1 MQKNIWI
8 AAKYLRL
15 SIEDGDK
22 AESESIVNQSILID
36 NYMKSTS
43 DITIVE
49 TFKDDG
55 FSGTDF
61 KRPGFQAMLK
71 AIENKEINCIIVKD
85 LSRFGR
91 EHIDVDRYIQKVF
104 PQLGVRF
111 IAINDN
117 YDSETANIT
126 DTHLVLPVKSFV
138 NDTYCRQNS
147 QKVRSHLSAKRNIG
161 EYVGNYVSYGYKKC
175 DADKSQIEIDPVA
188 AKHVRDIFNWKMEG
202 MSNQLI
208 ADKLNELGVL
218 APADYKRATGVNFKS
233 SFQTHLTSR
242 WSAVAIIRI
251 LKNPIYYGVL
261 QQGKSQ
267 RINYKVK
274 VQRALPKE
282 EWVIF
287 ENHHE
292 GIVTKEEYETVQML
306 LAKDTRPLR
315 KARSPMIAY
324 GSFSRRKDE
333 RKKKITN
340 YWAKRSDSFMEQR
353 RAELH
358 SDMADKWLK
367 EIGTFLPDGK
377 LRILDVGCGAGFF
390 SILLAKL
397 GHEVTGIDLTPD
409 MIIHS
414 RELAKEENASCTFE
428 VMDAENPDFPDGTF
442 DVIVSRNL
450 TWTLPDAARA
460 YKEWIRVLKTGGI
473 LINADA
479 NYGADDFSD
488 TADLPANHAHF
499 TVGDAM
505 MQECEEIKRQLP
517 ISSYVRPAWDLETL
531 GKLGINRFSIDLGI
545 SSRIYTKKDEFYNP
559 TPMFLICG
567 EKNKCNN

>member
-306 LAKDTRPLR
+306 LAKDTR
-315 KARSPMIAY
+315 IAPGENRLY
-324 GSFSRRKDE
+324 LFGGLLSCGDCGSNLIRRTNSYKGE
-333 RKKKITN
+333 KTVFYICSSYNKKKDQCSRHSIREDVLIQLVMDSLKMYSKMTD
-340 YWAKRSDSFMEQR
+340 AIRSAVEY
-353 RAELH
+353 
-358 SDMADKWLK
+358 LK
-367 EIGTFLPDGK
+367 ENSLDTQTLIQHDDLILELRNNGEKRESLETQKLIALSYAESHPDIEVVKFYKDDGISGTKFD
-377 LRILDVGCGAGFF
+377 RDDFVRM
-390 SILLAKL
+390 L
-397 GHEVTGIDLTPD
+397 GDIKT
-409 MIIHS
+409 
-414 RELAKEENASCTFE
+414 KEINT
-428 VMDAENPDFPDGTF
+428 
-442 DVIVSRNL
+442 VIVKDLSRFGRDLEEVSKYLEKIFPFMQVRFISVNDNYDSISPECDNQMLGIMISNL
-450 TWTLPDAARA
+450 ANDMYAKDASVKMASA
-460 YKEWIRVLKTGGI
+460 MKIKMESGEYCGGI
-473 LINADA
+473 A
-479 NYGADDFSD
+479 
-488 TADLPANHAHF
+488 
-499 TVGDAM
+499 
-505 MQECEEIKRQLP
+505 
-517 ISSYVRPAWDLETL
+517 
-531 GKLGINRFSIDLGI
+531 GK
-545 SSRIYTKKDEFYNP
+545 KK
-559 TPMFLICG
+559 
-567 EKNKCNN
+567 

>member
-1 MQKNIWI
+1 MRRDVRNI
-8 AAKYLRL
+8 LC
-15 SIEDGDK
+15 SIG
-22 AESESIVNQSILID
+22 AYNGI
-36 NYMKSTS
+36 
-43 DITIVE
+43 
-49 TFKDDG
+49 
-55 FSGTDF
+55 
-61 KRPGFQAMLK
+61 
-71 AIENKEINCIIVKD
+71 
-85 LSRFGR
+85 
-91 EHIDVDRYIQKVF
+91 
-104 PQLGVRF
+104 
-111 IAINDN
+111 
-117 YDSETANIT
+117 
-126 DTHLVLPVKSFV
+126 
-138 NDTYCRQNS
+138 
-147 QKVRSHLSAKRNIG
+147 RSHSTYYPLKMDDVRYQCASVNGLWYPLKKPGDIIHQDEILGEIRDYEGNVQEICRADMDGVILYQVSSLQVVEGGPVITYGNI
-161 EYVGNYVSYGYKKC
+161 
-175 DADKSQIEIDPVA
+175 
-188 AKHVRDIFNWKMEG
+188 VRE
-202 MSNQLI
+202 
-208 ADKLNELGVL
+208 
-218 APADYKRATGVNFKS
+218 
-233 SFQTHLTSR
+233 
-242 WSAVAIIRI
+242 
-251 LKNPIYYGVL
+251 
-261 QQGKSQ
+261 
-267 RINYKVK
+267 
-274 VQRALPKE
+274 
-282 EWVIF
+282 
-287 ENHHE
+287 
-292 GIVTKEEYETVQML
+292 
-306 LAKDTRPLR
+306 
-315 KARSPMIAY
+315 
-324 GSFSRRKDE
+324 KDE
-333 RKKKITN
+333 RKTRIAQ
-340 YWAKRSDSFMEQR
+340 YWTKRSDSFLEQR

>member
-1 MQKNIWI
+1 MKWN
-8 AAKYLRL
+8 KFRL
-15 SIEDGDK
+15 KTTTEAEDIVSSMLMDLGVQGIEIEDKIPMTQAEKEQMFVDILPEIEADDGVAYLSFYLEEDEDK
-22 AESESIVNQSILID
+22 EKVLANVKKELEEMSAYVNVGACEIEESQTEDVDWVNNWKKYFHQFYVDDILIIPSWEEVKPED
-36 NYMKSTS
+36 S
-43 DITIVE
+43 DKMVI
-49 TFKDDG
+49 
-55 FSGTDF
+55 
-61 KRPGFQAMLK
+61 
-71 AIENKEINCIIVKD
+71 
-85 LSRFGR
+85 
-91 EHIDVDRYIQKVF
+91 HIDPGTAF
-104 PQLGVRF
+104 GTGMHETTQLC
-111 IAINDN
+111 I
-117 YDSETANIT
+117 
-126 DTHLVLPVKSFV
+126 
-138 NDTYCRQNS
+138 RQI
-147 QKVRSHLSAKRNIG
+147 R
-161 EYVGNYVSYGYKKC
+161 
-175 DADKSQIEIDPVA
+175 
-188 AKHVRDIFNWKMEG
+188 KHVTPE
-202 MSNQLI
+202 
-208 ADKLNELGVL
+208 
-218 APADYKRATGVNFKS
+218 
-233 SFQTHLTSR
+233 
-242 WSAVAIIRI
+242 
-251 LKNPIYYGVL
+251 
-261 QQGKSQ
+261 
-267 RINYKVK
+267 
-274 VQRALPKE
+274 
-282 EWVIF
+282 
-287 ENHHE
+287 
-292 GIVTKEEYETVQML
+292 TK
-306 LAKDTRPLR
+306 
-315 KARSPMIAY
+315 
-324 GSFSRRKDE
+324 
-333 RKKKITN
+333 
-340 YWAKRSDSFMEQR
+340 
-353 RAELH
+353 
-358 SDMADKWLK
+358 
-367 EIGTFLPDGK
+367 
-377 LRILDVGCGAGFF
+377 ILDVGCGAGFF

>member
-1 MQKNIWI
+1 M
-8 AAKYLRL
+8 
-15 SIEDGDK
+15 
-22 AESESIVNQSILID
+22 
-36 NYMKSTS
+36 
-43 DITIVE
+43 
-49 TFKDDG
+49 
-55 FSGTDF
+55 
-61 KRPGFQAMLK
+61 
-71 AIENKEINCIIVKD
+71 
-85 LSRFGR
+85 
-91 EHIDVDRYIQKVF
+91 
-104 PQLGVRF
+104 
-111 IAINDN
+111 
-117 YDSETANIT
+117 
-126 DTHLVLPVKSFV
+126 
-138 NDTYCRQNS
+138 
-147 QKVRSHLSAKRNIG
+147 
-161 EYVGNYVSYGYKKC
+161 
-175 DADKSQIEIDPVA
+175 
-188 AKHVRDIFNWKMEG
+188 
-202 MSNQLI
+202 
-208 ADKLNELGVL
+208 
-218 APADYKRATGVNFKS
+218 
-233 SFQTHLTSR
+233 
-242 WSAVAIIRI
+242 
-251 LKNPIYYGVL
+251 
-261 QQGKSQ
+261 
-267 RINYKVK
+267 
-274 VQRALPKE
+274 
-282 EWVIF
+282 
-287 ENHHE
+287 
-292 GIVTKEEYETVQML
+292 
-306 LAKDTRPLR
+306 
-315 KARSPMIAY
+315 
-324 GSFSRRKDE
+324 
-333 RKKKITN
+333 
-340 YWAKRSDSFMEQR
+340 
-353 RAELH
+353 
-358 SDMADKWLK
+358 
-367 EIGTFLPDGK
+367 
-377 LRILDVGCGAGFF
+377 GCGAGFF

>member
-175 DADKSQIEIDPVA
+175 DADNVYELRNHAYGGIRVYFRCVDNKIFIGNMGTKSSYKGDAQSN
-188 AKHVRDIFNWKMEG
+188 DIAHAGKVM
-202 MSNQLI
+202 
-208 ADKLNELGVL
+208 DKL
-218 APADYKRATGVNFKS
+218 
-233 SFQTHLTSR
+233 
-242 WSAVAIIRI
+242 
-251 LKNPIYYGVL
+251 
-261 QQGKSQ
+261 
-267 RINYKVK
+267 
-274 VQRALPKE
+274 
-282 EWVIF
+282 
-287 ENHHE
+287 
-292 GIVTKEEYETVQML
+292 
-306 LAKDTRPLR
+306 
-315 KARSPMIAY
+315 
-324 GSFSRRKDE
+324 E
-333 RKKKITN
+333 RT
-340 YWAKRSDSFMEQR
+340 M
-353 RAELH
+353 
-358 SDMADKWLK
+358 
-367 EIGTFLPDGK
+367 
-377 LRILDVGCGAGFF
+377 
-390 SILLAKL
+390 
-397 GHEVTGIDLTPD
+397 
-409 MIIHS
+409 
-414 RELAKEENASCTFE
+414 
-428 VMDAENPDFPDGTF
+428 
-442 DVIVSRNL
+442 RN
-450 TWTLPDAARA
+450 
-460 YKEWIRVLKTGGI
+460 
-473 LINADA
+473 
-479 NYGADDFSD
+479 
-488 TADLPANHAHF
+488 
-499 TVGDAM
+499 
-505 MQECEEIKRQLP
+505 
-517 ISSYVRPAWDLETL
+517 
-531 GKLGINRFSIDLGI
+531 
-545 SSRIYTKKDEFYNP
+545 
-559 TPMFLICG
+559 
-567 EKNKCNN
+567 

>member
-36 NYMKSTS
+36 NYMKTTT

-61 KRPGFQAMLK
+61 NRPGFQAMIK

-111 IAINDN
+111 IAINDS

-175 DADKSQIEIDPVA
+175 DEDKSRIEIDPVA
-188 AKHVRDIFNWKMEG
+188 AKHVRDIFTWKMEG
-202 MSNQLI
+202 MSNQMI

-274 VQRALPKE
+274 VQRVLPME
-282 EWVIF
+282 EWVII

-292 GIVTKEEYETVQML
+292 GIVTKEEFETVQML
-306 LAKDTRPLR
+306 LAKDTRVAPGENRL
-315 KARSPMIAY
+315 Y
-324 GSFSRRKDE
+324 LFGGLLVCGDCGSNLIRRTNSYKGE
-333 RKKKITN
+333 KTVFYICASYNKKKDQCSRHSIREDVLINLVTDSLKM
-340 YWAKRSDSFMEQR
+340 YCEMTDAIRSAVAYLKDNSLDTQVLVQHDDMVLELR
-353 RAELH
+353 NKLNKYYMLLH
-358 SDMADKWLK
+358 SLSGNLANGIISK
-367 EIGTFLPDGK
+367 EDYSL
-377 LRILDVGCGAGFF
+377 LRE
-390 SILLAKL
+390 K
-397 GHEVTGIDLTPD
+397 
-409 MIIHS
+409 
-414 RELAKEENASCTFE
+414 
-428 VMDAENPDFPDGTF
+428 
-442 DVIVSRNL
+442 
-450 TWTLPDAARA
+450 
-460 YKEWIRVLKTGGI
+460 Y
-473 LINADA
+473 
-479 NYGADDFSD
+479 
-488 TADLPANHAHF
+488 
-499 TVGDAM
+499 
-505 MQECEEIKRQLP
+505 QEEIKNLEVNIEKQEDY
-517 ISSYVRPAWDLETL
+517 IEDLLNNKLMCEEWVDAFLEKPSL
-531 GKLGINRFSIDLGI
+531 GELDRDMLLQYIERIKVYEDKKIEIVYRFQDELVVSARLAEQIGK
-545 SSRIYTKKDEFYNP
+545 RKKEVAV
-559 TPMFLICG
+559 
-567 EKNKCNN
+567 